1 MNELIK
7 SPLNYT
13 GGKYKLLP
21 QLLPL
26 FPKDINIFLD
36 LFGGGANVSVN
47 VEANRII
54 CNDIMSQTIDLFKI
68 WKTSDKQEVFDH
80 IKNRIFEFKLDKQN
94 KEGYL
99 KLRELYNLNRNPMDL
114 FVLICFSFNHSIRFN
129 SKGEF
134 NIAFGKDRSEYNTSI
149 EKNLN
154 NFLDNI
160 NKINF
165 MNKSFEDIKF
175 ENLNQNDFVYADPP
189 YLITV
194 ANYNE
199 QGGWNEELEIKL
211 LEKLDY
217 LNSRNIK
224 FGLSNV
230 LTHKGKTNDI
240 LVEWS
245 KKYNVHHLN
254 ISYSNSNY
262 QTKDKVTKSD
272 EVYICNY

>member
-1 MNELIK
+1 MIK
-7 SPLNYT
+7 SPMNYT

-26 FPKDINIFLD
+26 FPKEIDMF
-36 LFGGGANVSVN
+36 
-47 VEANRII
+47 
-54 CNDIMSQTIDLFKI
+54 IDLFTGGGNVAINVSAKNI
-68 WKTSDKQEVFDH
+68 IANDFMSQIIQIYNSFKTLG
-80 IKNRIFEFKLDKQN
+80 LDNTLIDINNNILKYNLNKQN

-99 KLRELYNLNRNPMDL
+99 ELRNFYNKTKNPIDL
-114 FVLICFSFNHSIRFN
+114 FTLICYSFNHSIRFN

-134 NIAFGKDRSEYNTSI
+134 NIAFGKDRSEFNKTI

-154 NFLDNI
+154 EFVSAIKNI
-160 NKINF
+160 NFTSMDFREVLNGF
-165 MNKSFEDIKF
+165 SFK
-175 ENLNQNDFVYADPP
+175 QNDFVYADPP

-199 QGGWNEELEIKL
+199 NGGWTRMDEIQLL
-211 LEKLDY
+211 LELDN
-217 LNSRNIK
+217 LNNNGIK

-240 LVEWS
+240 LLEWS
-245 KKYNVHHLN
+245 KNYNVYHLD
-254 ISYSNSNY
+254 IDYGNSNY
-262 QTKDKVTKSD
+262 QTKDKITKSD